1 MLVSGVASALILP
14 AATRPAFA
22 DDLFCG
28 YYSQNSAVVP
38 QWARETPWSEG
49 YVDVSAAVGL
59 KDAKT
64 FVRILGDQK
73 KAGDAGLTP
82 VLCLHGGP
90 AVGFKYMDGLE
101 VLGSEK
107 REVASYDQI
116 GCARSPYTSP
126 GAKKGLTGTPPGPG
140 TYTPA
145 LFANELGEV
154 RRATGLDAV
163 HVIAHGWGGMLA
175 LDHILGGNGVDG
187 VGGKGIA
194 SLTLISTPPSYAR
207 LIADRRAT
215 LDQMPNEYKQVLL
228 DGDEGGLVRIFTAR
242 GSDEILGATVV
253 APHAGDLIAEIAVA
267 MHGKLGLGELGRVVD
282 HLLIKHKKNIVHQQL
297 SVTRVADV
305 AIDLFAMIAVVSR
318 ASAALQSGADTAQH
332 EALLARTICAEA
344 APAMRAP
351 AARRTAAK
359 PARRPARR

>member
-1 MLVSGVASALILP
+1 MIPATRAAPTPTRAIDARPRRCSRVSSRRRVHTAAAARSNHDADGQHDDHHHRSRRDVLVSGVASALILP

-73 KAGDAGLTP
+73 KADDAGLTP

-90 AVGFKYMDGLE
+90 GLGFKYMDGLE

-126 GAKKGLTGTPPGPG
+126 GAKKGLTATPPGPG

-163 HVIAHGWGGMLA
+163 HVVAHGWGGMLA

-187 VGGKGIA
+187 
-194 SLTLISTPPSYAR
+194 R
-207 LIADRRAT
+207 RRERHRFADAD
-215 LDQMPNEYKQVLL
+215 LD
-228 DGDEGGLVRIFTAR
+228 A
-242 GSDEILGATVV
+242 
-253 APHAGDLIAEIAVA
+253 
-267 MHGKLGLGELGRVVD
+267 
-282 HLLIKHKKNIVHQQL
+282 
-297 SVTRVADV
+297 
-305 AIDLFAMIAVVSR
+305 AVVR
-318 ASAALQSGADTAQH
+318 SAHRRQ
-332 EALLARTICAEA
+332 ARH
-344 APAMRAP
+344 
-351 AARRTAAK
+351 ARSNAK
-359 PARRPARR
+359 

>member
-90 AVGFKYMDGLE
+90 GLGFKYMDGLE

-107 REVASYDQI
+107 E
-116 GCARSPYTSP
+116 RSGVLRPNRLRALALHIP
-126 GAKKGLTGTPPGPG
+126 WGEERINRDAAGPG
-140 TYTPA
+140 YIHTCP
-145 LFANELGEV
+145 V
-154 RRATGLDAV
+154 RQRA
-163 HVIAHGWGGMLA
+163 
-175 LDHILGGNGVDG
+175 
-187 VGGKGIA
+187 
-194 SLTLISTPPSYAR
+194 R
-207 LIADRRAT
+207 
-215 LDQMPNEYKQVLL
+215 
-228 DGDEGGLVRIFTAR
+228 
-242 GSDEILGATVV
+242 
-253 APHAGDLIAEIAVA
+253 
-267 MHGKLGLGELGRVVD
+267 
-282 HLLIKHKKNIVHQQL
+282 
-297 SVTRVADV
+297 
-305 AIDLFAMIAVVSR
+305 
-318 ASAALQSGADTAQH
+318 
-332 EALLARTICAEA
+332 
-344 APAMRAP
+344 
-351 AARRTAAK
+351 
-359 PARRPARR
+359 